1 MAIDSS
7 SLIGVQTIRVN
18 RYDNT
23 GADIAGNIKYAR
35 TIRVDH
41 NGTVRGYEIKSV
53 ALDPTDSSVY
63 YIQVR
68 ADRTSQP
75 GSGTGF
81 TVALAPGAN
90 LDLDYHEYNALLGNA
105 DENVYARNKFKIKH
119 DTLKGIPD
127 NIDNILNKSE
137 ELAEVKDDMYS
148 DTGLSNARYKGSK
161 NTSTDINVYQAG
173 DTAGF
178 KSPAVE
184 VTQDYYAYFNYIG
197 GTSPELPNKV
207 AADIKY
213 LIGADGTVIDPKTD
227 DDAISFIKEN
237 FQAGDSVI
245 IELDDPKAFGNEM
258 SALRGEFEIID
269 GGNAVIPITNTHF
282 AALPDYLVTSKV
294 HKYLLPSTHYVVYE
308 HKDTQERKLRRVTN
322 FTMVDGEQWI
332 TGSYFLKNQ
341 DGSTNLYSSGS
352 DSKYVQIGLAGPTG
366 TEIPANPPTLGDNLK
381 AWITDFPEEL
391 VEGEDYVQDIEIDA
405 ISGLDLVL
413 TDATGYNTI
422 IDFHEIK
429 PYDYIL
435 FQHQT
440 IPNYRVRYQILE
452 VVLDWSGT
460 GSIKLKLDRAIT
472 DAEVYNNAYSIIRY
486 KDTPTSV
493 ILNTNKPPGAT
504 SGGILKPKYVSEK
517 AEESIK
523 EALYDLRGKGM
534 I

>member
-41 NGTVRGYEIKSV
+41 NGTVRGYNIKSV

-81 TVALAPGAN
+81 TVALAPGVN
-90 LDLDYHEYNALLGNA
+90 LDLDYHEYNVLLGNA

-127 NIDNILNKSE
+127 NINNILNKSE
-137 ELAEVKDDMYS
+137 ELAEVKDDIYS

-207 AADIKY
+207 AADIRY

-227 DDAISFIKEN
+227 DDAISFVREN
-237 FQAGDSVI
+237 FESGKFVNVQ
-245 IELDDPKAFGNEM
+245 LDDPKAFGNEM
-258 SALRGEFEIID
+258 SSLNGEQEVKLA
-269 GGNAVIPITNTHF
+269 GTYHAPITNNHLP
-282 AALPDYLVTSKV
+282 ALPSYLVSGSGV
-294 HKYLLPSTHYVVYE
+294 LRYSDYSVFQ
-308 HKDTQERKLRRVTN
+308 HKDTDALVATPISSN
-322 FTMVDGEQWI
+322 PFTYDTATTGSFNTYWI
-332 TGSYFLKNQ
+332 TGSSNFTQ
-341 DGSTNLYSSGS
+341 SISGS
-352 DSKYVQIGLAGPTG
+352 QVYGNEKYRQVGVGIATNN
-366 TEIPANPPTLGDNLK
+366 TYFNNWVAT
-381 AWITDFPEEL
+381 EEL
-391 VEGEDYVQDIEIDA
+391 EEGVDYVNNRSVEGRAMDI
-405 ISGLDLVL
+405 LF

-422 IDFHEIK
+422 LDPLEIK
-429 PYDYIL
+429 PFDYITFHSTEYL
-435 FQHQT
+435 NWRNTFQ
-440 IPNYRVRYQILE
+440 VLE
-452 VVLDWSGT
+452 VNYNSTTNEVY
-460 GSIKLKLDRAIT
+460 IRLDRSIEVTDTGQSYSWPGLRRDKFSIT
-472 DAEVYNNAYSIIRY
+472 RRKPSATLV
-486 KDTPTSV
+486 T
-493 ILNTNKPPGAT
+493 LNTDKPPGAT
-504 SGGILKPKYVSEK
+504 SGGILKPKYVSEE
-517 AEESIK
+517 AEVKIK
-523 EALYDLRGKGM
+523 EALNDLRGKGM